1 MNFTFKELKNWDR
14 EQKYGAKPVPPKM
27 WSAKQT
33 TVSALVLEG
42 DCIHLYGLLGQSSSQ
57 EMTAS
62 LDYSLLVT
70 AHSSYLQG
78 GLSC

>member
-1 MNFTFKELKNWDR
+1 M
-14 EQKYGAKPVPPKM
+14 P
-27 WSAKQT
+27 SAKQT

-42 DCIHLYGLLGQSSSQ
+42 NCTHLYVLLGQSSSQ

-62 LDYSLLVT
+62 LDYSLLVKV
-70 AHSSYLQG
+70 HISYLQG